1 MEQTPYAH
9 RVAGVQEAMRAQ
21 GVGCLLVGVSPALRY
36 LTGYGGKAD
45 ERLLLLVLRP
55 GYEHLLVA
63 NQLYTLQLEDTG
75 VTRFRWWKDGENAV
89 AALLEELSDLPP
101 GAVAVDKSLPA
112 ALLLPITQGLPGAR
126 FVLAGPLID
135 PLRLY
140 KDETERGYMRTA
152 CRLAAESLKAVLALG
167 TDLIGQT
174 EAQFMARLAYE
185 MTVRGLKNPSGIVAV
200 GPNAAAPHHLPDD
213 TVIQRGQC
221 LLVDFGGNFRGYH
234 TDMTRTVFFGQ
245 PGEEFVTVYHTVLE
259 ALYQGHK
266 AAVLGRA
273 LQEVD
278 RAARGHITQAGYG
291 PYFTHRTG
299 HGIGL
304 DGHEGPP
311 AGEGE
316 TTPMAPG
323 MAFSIEP
330 GIYLP
335 GKFGVRIEDQALM
348 TEAGLEILH
357 DVPRA
362 LSIID

>member
-1 MEQTPYAH
+1 MPQNPYPDRVQRVLSAME
-9 RVAGVQEAMRAQ
+9 AG
-21 GVGCLLVGVSPALRY
+21 GVDCLLVGVSPALRY

-45 ERLLLLVLRP
+45 ERLLLLVLSP
-55 GYEHLLVA
+55 GHPPFIVA
-63 NQLYTLQLEDTG
+63 NQLYTLQLEGTG
-75 VTRFRWWKDGENAV
+75 VRRFRWWKDGENAV
-89 AALLEELSDLPP
+89 ATLLDELRPLPT
-101 GAVAVDKSLPA
+101 GTVAVDKSLPA
-112 ALLLPITQGLPGAR
+112 SFLLPITQGLAGSR
-126 FVLAGPLID
+126 FTLAGPLID

-140 KDETERGYMRTA
+140 KDETERAHMRQA
-152 CRLAAESLKAVLALG
+152 CRRAAEALQAVLALG
-167 TDLIGQT
+167 SDLVGQT

-200 GPNAAAPHHLPDD
+200 GENAAAPHHLPDD
-213 TVIQRGQC
+213 TVIQRGKC
-221 LLVDFGGNFRGYH
+221 LLVDFGGNFMGYH

-245 PGEEFVTVYHTVLE
+245 PDEAFTTVYHTVLE
-259 ALYQGHK
+259 ALYAGHG
-266 AAVLGRA
+266 AAVLGRQ

-278 RAARGHITQAGYG
+278 RAARGVITRAGYG
-291 PYFTHRTG
+291 DYFTHRTG

-316 TTPMAPG
+316 TTLMAPG

-348 TEAGLEILH
+348 TEGGLEILH
-357 DVPRA
+357 DMSRE
-362 LSIID
+362 LCIFH